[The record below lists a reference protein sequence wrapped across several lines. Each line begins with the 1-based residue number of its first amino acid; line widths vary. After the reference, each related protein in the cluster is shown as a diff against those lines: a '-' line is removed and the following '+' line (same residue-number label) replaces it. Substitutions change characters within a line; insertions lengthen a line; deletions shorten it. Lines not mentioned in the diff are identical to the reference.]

1 MRVIDIDFD
10 NILFNEKSYKT
21 YENNLIYD
29 ISCNTFMGA
38 KPLNIWSE
46 KIDGLIKNY
55 EELYI

>member
-46 KIDGLIKNY
+46 IDGLIKNY

>member
-46 KIDGLIKNY
+46 IDVLIKNY